1 MLNLSCRLF
10 RLVSIP
16 DPDIACHHGGN
27 NGTTVIANAPAG
39 SQVIFQ
45 WAYVM
50 SCPL

>member
-1 MLNLSCRLF
+1 MLNLSCRPLH
-10 RLVSIP
+10 LVSIP

-27 NGTTVIANAPAG
+27 NGTTAIVTAPAG

-45 WAYVM
+45 WAYVT